1 MGMQL
6 GLKDYAS
13 FLERSS
19 SSTVKLTKPRLL
31 LSLTGSNAGPSE
43 NKLPLGGLWREFAS
57 TWPAFHIVGVY
68 RQDSG
73 QRWNIRALSLATR
86 KQAEENIC
94 NVGLPVIAPST
105 WPKRS
110 RTLRKINSK
119 YSEELAQE
127 CLEWIKTITG
137 ENINTNGDMDNF
149 FETLRDGVL
158 LCKLVND
165 IKEGSVKKIN
175 KTNLAFKCM
184 ENINAFLEAAR
195 MLGVPAQ
202 ETFQTV
208 DLWERQNLNSVVI
221 CLQSLGRKAGNYG
234 KPSIGPKEADKNIR
248 NFTEEQ
254 LRAGQGVISLQYGS
268 NKGANQSGI
277 NFGNTRHM

>member
-1 MGMQL
+1 M
-6 GLKDYAS
+6 ANN
-13 FLERSS
+13 RA
-19 SSTVKLTKPRLL
+19 TK
-31 LSLTGSNAGPSE
+31 SG
-43 NKLPLGGLWREFAS
+43 FA
-57 TWPAFHIVGVY
+57 
-68 RQDSG
+68 
-73 QRWNIRALSLATR
+73 
-86 KQAEENIC
+86 AE
-94 NVGLPVIAPST
+94 AQ
-105 WPKRS
+105 
-110 RTLRKINSK
+110 RKINSK

-149 FETLRDGVL
+149 FETLKDGVL

-175 KTNLAFKCM
+175 KTSLAFKCM

-195 MLGVPAQ
+195 VLGVPAQ